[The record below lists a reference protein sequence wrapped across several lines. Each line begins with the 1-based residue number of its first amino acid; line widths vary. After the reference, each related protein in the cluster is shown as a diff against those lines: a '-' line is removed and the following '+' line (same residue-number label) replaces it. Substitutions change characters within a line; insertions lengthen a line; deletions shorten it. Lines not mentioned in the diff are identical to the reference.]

1 MPLDAIIVKHKE
13 ENTMGQ
19 RLTIQ
24 IFKNELENDSL
35 ATVYYHWSA
44 YTESALEELQDFYNA
59 YQEHYDSESPDAM
72 AVATLQAVLDNGGN
86 LSDDDKV
93 FELYPELKEYYDTNR
108 ISDRSNGLVAFT
120 KDRQRELLSYSEGD
134 IRLYLEEKEFDFGVY
149 VTYDPE
155 FDMEYFQDFLG
166 DELEGL
172 TEEQI
177 LNKCEKELLT
187 IKLDRTHSVDDIQA
201 LLETLEQDEYFYDP
215 EQEVVVGKIY

>member
-1 MPLDAIIVKHKE
+1 
-13 ENTMGQ
+13 MGQ

-24 IFKNELENDSL
+24 IFKNTLETDSL

-59 YQEHYDSESPDAM
+59 YKEHYNSESPDAM
-72 AVATLQAVLDNGGN
+72 AVAIFQAVLDNGGN
-86 LSDDDKV
+86 LSDEGDV
-93 FELYPELKEYYDTNR
+93 FNIYPALKEYHDTDR
-108 ISDRSNGLVAFT
+108 LSHRSNGLVAFT

-149 VTYDPE
+149 VTYEPE

-187 IKLDRTHSVDDIQA
+187 IKLDRTHSVEDIQA
-201 LLETLEQDEYFYDP
+201 LLEAFEQDEYFYDP